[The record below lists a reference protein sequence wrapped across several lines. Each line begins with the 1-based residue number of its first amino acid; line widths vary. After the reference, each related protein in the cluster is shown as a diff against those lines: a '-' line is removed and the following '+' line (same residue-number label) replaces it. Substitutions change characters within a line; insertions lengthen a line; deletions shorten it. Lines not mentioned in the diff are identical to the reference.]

1 MIAIKANRFRRVQP
15 GLMGPPENPPE
26 NLRTRGDRMAEVS
39 PVLWAVLG
47 VVTILGFVALA
58 LFLSSSLNG

>member
-1 MIAIKANRFRRVQP
+1 
-15 GLMGPPENPPE
+15 MGPPENPPE